1 MMAAALQGIL
11 FAVCLSVA
19 AWTDIRSR
27 TIPDIVSVFIAAV
40 GLIRFSPTHLLGL
53 LLAIPFFIAAARGR
67 GGLGDALLIA
77 ASCFLLGP
85 CRGIVG
91 LILALSVFCIFHITA
106 RAVRMYRKKDRSQA
120 SMPLAPFL
128 AAGFLAAYFI

>member
-1 MMAAALQGIL
+1 MMATALQGIL

-27 TIPDIVSVFIAAV
+27 TIPDIVSVLIAVV
-40 GLIRFSPTHLLGL
+40 GLIHFSPTRLLGL

-67 GGLGDALLIA
+67 GGLGDAFLIA
-77 ASCFLLGP
+77 ASGFLLGP
-85 CRGIVG
+85 RRGIVG
-91 LILALSVFCIFHITA
+91 LILALVAFCVFHIA
-106 RAVRMYRKKDRSQA
+106 ACAVRMYRKRDRSQA
-120 SMPLAPFL
+120 GMPLAPFL